1 MATLVAKVGVNFN
14 YTISKVLKKLK
25 AYFENY
31 GTARANMCLRRSGYT
46 LEDIKNLQTKGR
58 W

>member
-1 MATLVAKVGVNFN
+1 VATVVAKVGVNFN

-46 LEDIKNLQTKGR
+46 LEEHI
-58 W
+58 